1 MIAVRVAYGETVIH
15 EADEG
20 ERFTLNTE
28 GMYCDENI
36 MIEVTDDGSVELPE
50 AAGLEF

>member
-20 ERFTLNTE
+20 ERFTLNTQDR
-28 GMYCDENI
+28 YCDENI
-36 MIEVTDDGSVELPE
+36 MVEVTDTHSEDIPE
-50 AAGLEF
+50 ANGEEF